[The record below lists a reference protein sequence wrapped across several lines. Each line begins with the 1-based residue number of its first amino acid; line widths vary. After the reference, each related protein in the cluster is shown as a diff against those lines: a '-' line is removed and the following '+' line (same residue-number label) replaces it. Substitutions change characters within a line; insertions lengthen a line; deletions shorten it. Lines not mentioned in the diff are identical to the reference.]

1 MSESKDPVKHMLNL
15 ALATALNDLQYY
27 ADEFE
32 KTKIPEV
39 QALLL
44 VLQESEEEF
53 IAKIEDM
60 MFTGVFST
68 IEEAQGIHGKWPP
81 PSSDPFDFTSPFGST
96 LQFQRV
102 TVCNQVLERGLKSH
116 KFYLSISSRAKS
128 KVVGMVFEYLAYL
141 KGQHLERMR
150 RVCESFA
157 PLSEEPSESSIT
169 WSSDE

>member
-1 MSESKDPVKHMLNL
+1 MSDFKDPVKHMLNL

-27 ADEFE
+27 ADELE

-44 VLQESEEEF
+44 VLQESEEEL

-60 MFTGVFST
+60 MFTGVVSA
-68 IEEAQGIHGKWPP
+68 IEEAQVVHGKWEPP
-81 PSSDPFDFTSPFGST
+81 NSDPFDFTSPFGST

-128 KVVGMVFEYLAYL
+128 KVVGVVFEYLAYL
-141 KGQHLERMR
+141 KNQHLKRLR
-150 RVCESFA
+150 KVCESFA
-157 PLSEEPSESSIT
+157 SPS
-169 WSSDE
+169 

>member
-1 MSESKDPVKHMLNL
+1 MSDAKDPVKHMLNL

-44 VLQESEEEF
+44 VLQESEEEL

-60 MFTGVFST
+60 MFTGVISA
-68 IEEAQGIHGKWPP
+68 IEEAQAIHGKWAPP
-81 PSSDPFDFTSPFGST
+81 NNEPFDFTSPFGST

-116 KFYLSISSRAKS
+116 RFYLSISSRAKS
-128 KVVGMVFEYLAYL
+128 KVVGIVFEYLAYL
-141 KGQHLERMR
+141 KIQHLERLR
-150 RVCESFA
+150 KVCESFA
-157 PLSEEPSESSIT
+157 S
-169 WSSDE
+169 